1 MAGQI
6 IHFDEFSLVPH
17 RGVLLRSGVV
27 VPLGSRAF
35 AILRLLVER
44 QGDLVGKDELLAAA
58 WPDTF
63 VEEGNLRVQ
72 IAAIRKALGDS
83 SDAAEL
89 LANVP
94 GRGYRFVAPV
104 SFADHLEDLP
114 PDAAAA
120 YPLPLPSD
128 SVLGRSELIDAIADQ
143 LLQRRLVTIVGPGGI
158 GKTTIALAVA
168 RKVLQTYGGAVAFV
182 DFGPVVDPILVAFRL
197 ALALNAPVNEADP
210 IPSLLAFLKDKRM
223 LVVFDT
229 CEHVV
234 EATASLAEAICAG
247 TTGIDILA
255 TSREPLRAEGETIRR
270 LPPLAYP
277 DESSALTATEALDYP
292 AVQLFVLRAAGVLD
306 DFRLTDADVPVV
318 VDICRRL
325 DGIALAIELAAR
337 RIDAFGL
344 DGLATVLDNRFSVL
358 TAGRRTALPRHQT
371 LLATLDWSYGLLSP
385 PEQAVFRRLS
395 VFVGIFSLE
404 TATGVLVGD
413 DMTAPEVIGH
423 LGDLVAKSLVAP
435 DLSGRLTVYRLLDTT
450 RAFAVGKTVEQG
462 EQAAYARR
470 PAEYYRDRFARAE
483 AEWETISAAD
493 WLETYAPCID
503 NVRLALDWAFSPG
516 GDPAVGV
523 ALTISAVPLWFQ
535 LSLIDESRRALERAL
550 LVLDAA
556 GSADAASRMKLLAAR
571 GWSLM
576 YTTSPDRETGAA
588 WKAAL
593 DLAVEV
599 GDADYQLRA
608 LWGLWAGHINNGAF
622 AKALD
627 FAGRFRDVAAQTDDP
642 SNLQIGYRMTGAALH
657 FLGEHREA
665 RSYIDR
671 MLRDY
676 RRPIHAAHIVR
687 FQFDQE
693 ITARITL
700 SRIQWLTGFPDQAM
714 QTVEANIADAVAVG
728 HTLSLC
734 NALGQSA
741 CPVALLSGDLNASER
756 YTTMLR
762 QNTAAQGLDVWRA
775 YADGFEAAIRAGRGD
790 AASAATSLR
799 AVCDALSH
807 ARFVQYHAVFLAHL
821 VDALIAAELPGDAVV
836 AAEDALVRT
845 QRTEARWLMPE
856 LMRLK
861 AEALSRAGDESGAVD
876 ALLCEAAALAEG
888 QDALGWELR
897 IAASRVRQL
906 DRADAA
912 MDHLARIYDRFNE
925 GFGTRDLAT
934 ARALL
939 DRRHA

>member
-470 PAEYYRDRFARAE
+470 HAEYYRDRFARAE

-550 LVLDAA
+550 
-556 GSADAASRMKLLAAR
+556 
-571 GWSLM
+571 
-576 YTTSPDRETGAA
+576 
-588 WKAAL
+588 
-593 DLAVEV
+593 
-599 GDADYQLRA
+599 
-608 LWGLWAGHINNGAF
+608 
-622 AKALD
+622 
-627 FAGRFRDVAAQTDDP
+627 
-642 SNLQIGYRMTGAALH
+642 
-657 FLGEHREA
+657 
-665 RSYIDR
+665 
-671 MLRDY
+671 
-676 RRPIHAAHIVR
+676 
-687 FQFDQE
+687 
-693 ITARITL
+693 
-700 SRIQWLTGFPDQAM
+700 
-714 QTVEANIADAVAVG
+714 
-728 HTLSLC
+728 
-734 NALGQSA
+734 
-741 CPVALLSGDLNASER
+741 
-756 YTTMLR
+756 
-762 QNTAAQGLDVWRA
+762 
-775 YADGFEAAIRAGRGD
+775 
-790 AASAATSLR
+790 
-799 AVCDALSH
+799 
-807 ARFVQYHAVFLAHL
+807 
-821 VDALIAAELPGDAVV
+821 
-836 AAEDALVRT
+836 
-845 QRTEARWLMPE
+845 
-856 LMRLK
+856 
-861 AEALSRAGDESGAVD
+861 
-876 ALLCEAAALAEG
+876 
-888 QDALGWELR
+888 
-897 IAASRVRQL
+897 
-906 DRADAA
+906 
-912 MDHLARIYDRFNE
+912 
-925 GFGTRDLAT
+925 
-934 ARALL
+934 
-939 DRRHA
+939 